1 VSHCIDQVKDDD
13 AIVIKESQLMHHHMT
28 FTRPGT
34 FYSLGYGG
42 GLGWSLGTSLGM
54 KLADRDRQIFCTT
67 GDGAYMFGNPVS
79 AHYVASAEKLPV
91 LFMVFNNSMWNAV
104 RRNTREVYPDG
115 FAARS
120 NWEPLTYFQPG
131 TAYEK
136 VVEVADGYGERVE
149 DPAVLPKAIDRA
161 MNEIAKGRQALLN
174 IVSKNG

>member
-1 VSHCIDQVKDDD
+1 
-13 AIVIKESQLMHHHMT
+13 
-28 FTRPGT
+28 
-34 FYSLGYGG
+34 
-42 GLGWSLGTSLGM
+42 
-54 KLADRDRQIFCTT
+54 
-67 GDGAYMFGNPVS
+67 
-79 AHYVASAEKLPV
+79 V

-115 FAARS
+115 FAAKS
-120 NWEPLTYFQPG
+120 NWEPLTYFQPD

-136 VVEVADGYGERVE
+136 VVEVADGYGERVD